1 MLSENLITFLMT
13 PRKAPQT
20 VVSPDFRLVKLF
32 LFPPKGM
39 FSPKGMETTSFRS
52 LSDVE
57 FEDASSEGRCF
68 GLPCSS
74 ISPVDF
80 DRLRGRPGFLSGKRK
95 LEIEENLG
103 AGRVDF
109 SFPFCVAAS
118 WDILICVCVKDALR
132 GSEIVRC
139 ETSGSSAASK
149 IAIQM
154 AEASKE
160 ERWGGTKSGA
170 VIK

>member
-1 MLSENLITFLMT
+1 MT

-20 VVSPDFRLVKLF
+20 VVSPDFRLVELF
-32 LFPPKGM
+32 FFPPKGM
-39 FSPKGMETTSFRS
+39 FSSKGMFSAKGIETTSFRS

-80 DRLRGRPGFLSGKRK
+80 DRLRGSPGFLSGKRNP
-95 LEIEENLG
+95 EIEENLK
-103 AGRVDF
+103 AGRVGL

-139 ETSGSSAASK
+139 
-149 IAIQM
+149 
-154 AEASKE
+154 
-160 ERWGGTKSGA
+160 
-170 VIK
+170 